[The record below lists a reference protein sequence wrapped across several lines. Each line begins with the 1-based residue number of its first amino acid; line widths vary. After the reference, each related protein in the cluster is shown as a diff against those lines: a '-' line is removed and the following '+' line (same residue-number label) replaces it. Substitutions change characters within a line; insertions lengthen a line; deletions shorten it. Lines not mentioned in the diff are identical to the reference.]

1 MKKSLCCLLS
11 FLILICV
18 IYINLFSFDNNG
30 SVKVVNSI
38 KYVDSA
44 ILTLLNSDVNS
55 AIEEM
60 PVFSEDILVDEEV
73 NDKIEEHAVS
83 KDVDVI
89 EENGSSD
96 ENKVVE
102 NTNKDTLS
110 NNEVITGK
118 MTGYGPDCSGCSG
131 YLAYGTYVGDGTI
144 YYNDSEYGSVRIV
157 AGDKKYKFGTIV
169 RINDSLLAIV
179 LDRGGCI
186 GIGKKFLFD
195 LLYASEKEA
204 NTHGVMSDFKFE
216 ILRNG
221 F

>member
-73 NDKIEEHAVS
+73 YYKI
-83 KDVDVI
+83 
-89 EENGSSD
+89 
-96 ENKVVE
+96 
-102 NTNKDTLS
+102 
-110 NNEVITGK
+110 
-118 MTGYGPDCSGCSG
+118 Y
-131 YLAYGTYVGDGTI
+131 
-144 YYNDSEYGSVRIV
+144 
-157 AGDKKYKFGTIV
+157 
-169 RINDSLLAIV
+169 
-179 LDRGGCI
+179 
-186 GIGKKFLFD
+186 
-195 LLYASEKEA
+195 
-204 NTHGVMSDFKFE
+204 
-216 ILRNG
+216 
-221 F
+221 